1 MRTTID
7 IDEKLLRKVMQLGG
21 FMRKKAAVEAAL
33 RALVRYHEQR
43 KILRLFGKVEFYPEY
58 DYKAMR

>member
-1 MRTTID
+1 MRTTIE
-7 IDEKLLRKVMQLGG
+7 IDEKLLQKVMRSGG
-21 FMRKKAAVEAAL
+21 FTSKSNAVEAAL